1 MINFNGQNRTVKK
14 LLLEAANFIDSKYEA
29 QRQRIIFTEF
39 IEINELE
46 LALDSLLELSDEV
59 EECFEYGFWMN
70 LKQAAVMMKLIDQLE
85 RIDQKNSD
93 FGNEK
98 PKCLKK

>member
-14 LLLEAANFIDSKYEA
+14 LLLEAANFVDSKYDV
-29 QRQRIIFTEF
+29 QRQRINFSEF
-39 IEINELE
+39 IDRNEFE

-70 LKQAAVMMKLIDQLE
+70 LKQAAVVMKLIDQKK
-85 RIDQKNSD
+85 RIDQKISD
-93 FGNEK
+93 F
-98 PKCLKK
+98 